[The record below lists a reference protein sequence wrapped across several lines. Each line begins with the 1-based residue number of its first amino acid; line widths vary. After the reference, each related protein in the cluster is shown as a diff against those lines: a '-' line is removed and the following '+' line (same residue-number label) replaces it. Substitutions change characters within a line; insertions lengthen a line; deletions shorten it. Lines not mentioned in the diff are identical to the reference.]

1 MLQLAGGFHLTH
13 RFSRPLR
20 RGYAR
25 AVINTGA
32 ISRSAERVRHC
43 SFAAGVVAVGQD
55 KSAQLLAKALR
66 VLDTE
71 KCDEKVARVAL
82 EFAAMES
89 AKDSADQRDAILAY
103 KDLEFQLEGKMG
115 YWSDILERER
125 VKLWQSVFAALRQEI
140 QSTSESRG
148 WDVVVA
154 DDSSAE
160 FLPGRDAPLEAQY
173 KDFMRNRRI
182 LYSGASINATPI
194 ILDQMNRSWAAGPQ
208 GE

>member
-1 MLQLAGGFHLTH
+1 MRVASWFPLAVLVGWIGADMADGTTA
-13 RFSRPLR
+13 SS
-20 RGYAR
+20 AS
-25 AVINTGA
+25 AV
-32 ISRSAERVRHC
+32 
-43 SFAAGVVAVGQD
+43 VVAVVDIEEVIAGLEQRADAERKLQVRASEIQAERDVWQSRLD
-55 KSAQLLAKALR
+55 KAQ
-66 VLDTE
+66 T
-71 KCDEKVARVAL
+71 
-82 EFAAMES
+82 AMES

>member
-1 MLQLAGGFHLTH
+1 MRVASWFPLAVLVGWIGADMADGTTA
-13 RFSRPLR
+13 ST
-20 RGYAR
+20 AS
-25 AVINTGA
+25 AV
-32 ISRSAERVRHC
+32 
-43 SFAAGVVAVGQD
+43 VVAVVDIEEVIAGLEQRADAERKLQVRASEIQAERDVWQSRLD
-55 KSAQLLAKALR
+55 KAQ
-66 VLDTE
+66 T
-71 KCDEKVARVAL
+71 
-82 EFAAMES
+82 AMES

-182 LYSGASINATPI
+182 LYSGASINVTPI

>member
-1 MLQLAGGFHLTH
+1 MRVASWFPLAVLVGWIGADMADGTTA
-13 RFSRPLR
+13 ST
-20 RGYAR
+20 AS
-25 AVINTGA
+25 AV
-32 ISRSAERVRHC
+32 
-43 SFAAGVVAVGQD
+43 VVAVVDIEEVIAGLEQRADAERKLQVRASEIQAERDVWQSRLD
-55 KSAQLLAKALR
+55 KAQ
-66 VLDTE
+66 T
-71 KCDEKVARVAL
+71 
-82 EFAAMES
+82 AMES

>member
-1 MLQLAGGFHLTH
+1 MRVASWFPLAVLVGWIGADMADGTTA
-13 RFSRPLR
+13 ST
-20 RGYAR
+20 AS
-25 AVINTGA
+25 AV
-32 ISRSAERVRHC
+32 
-43 SFAAGVVAVGQD
+43 VVAVVDIEEVIAGLEQRADAERKLQVRASEIQSERDVWQSRLD
-55 KSAQLLAKALR
+55 KAQ
-66 VLDTE
+66 T
-71 KCDEKVARVAL
+71 
-82 EFAAMES
+82 AMES

-140 QSTSESRG
+140 QSISESRG

-160 FLPGRDAPLEAQY
+160 FLPGPNAPLEAQY

-194 ILDQMNRSWAAGPQ
+194 ILDQMNRSWAAGSQ

>member
-1 MLQLAGGFHLTH
+1 M
-13 RFSRPLR
+13 
-20 RGYAR
+20 
-25 AVINTGA
+25 
-32 ISRSAERVRHC
+32 
-43 SFAAGVVAVGQD
+43 VVAVVDIEEVIAGLEQRADAERKLQVRASEIQAERDVWQSRLD
-55 KSAQLLAKALR
+55 KAQ
-66 VLDTE
+66 T
-71 KCDEKVARVAL
+71 
-82 EFAAMES
+82 AMES

>member
-1 MLQLAGGFHLTH
+1 MRVASWFPLAVLVGWIGADMADGTTA
-13 RFSRPLR
+13 ST
-20 RGYAR
+20 AS
-25 AVINTGA
+25 AV
-32 ISRSAERVRHC
+32 
-43 SFAAGVVAVGQD
+43 VVAVVDIEEVIAGLEQRADAERKLQVRASEIQAERDVWQSRLD
-55 KSAQLLAKALR
+55 KAQ
-66 VLDTE
+66 T
-71 KCDEKVARVAL
+71 
-82 EFAAMES
+82 AMES

-160 FLPGRDAPLEAQY
+160 FSPGRDAPLEAQY